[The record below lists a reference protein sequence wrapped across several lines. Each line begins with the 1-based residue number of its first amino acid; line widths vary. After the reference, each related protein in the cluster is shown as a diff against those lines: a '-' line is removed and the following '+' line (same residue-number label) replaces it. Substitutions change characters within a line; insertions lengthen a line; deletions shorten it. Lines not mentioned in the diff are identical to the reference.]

1 MMLPLTLGSGCS
13 VSASPLSAEASRR
26 KPGAPVSTSM
36 FGMVVQV
43 LVPPIQTV
51 TLVVGML
58 KSELDG
64 VGPGPTVSGTT
75 LGPPAEKLWLPLE
88 ELLLLEELPF
98 PLLLEPLPPPQAVK
112 ATTATS
118 IAQRRHRS
126 MRISRRIGDIIEWRY
141 CRSAT
146 ETPAGTRLGTYAL
159 P

>member
-1 MMLPLTLGSGCS
+1 
-13 VSASPLSAEASRR
+13 
-26 KPGAPVSTSM
+26 
-36 FGMVVQV
+36 
-43 LVPPIQTV
+43 
-51 TLVVGML
+51 L
-58 KSELDG
+58 KFELDG
-64 VGPGPTVSGTT
+64 VGPGPNLSGTT
-75 LGPPAEKLWLPLE
+75 LGPPAEKILVPQE
-88 ELLLLEELPF
+88 ELLLLLEELPF

-126 MRISRRIGDIIEWRY
+126 MRISRCYRGYIEWRY